1 MVISYA
7 IITPSFIQKD
17 LMSEDKKKAKTKKT
31 RLKIPVLK
39 LLTIYRHRPSSKQD
53 NYDMVG

>member
-7 IITPSFIQKD
+7 IITHSFIQKD
-17 LMSEDKKKAKTKKT
+17 LMSENKKEVKTKKT

-39 LLTIYRHRPSSKQD
+39 LLYLDIDPQINKTITI
-53 NYDMVG
+53 